1 VKSLP
6 MSMADLKRLEFH
18 LLRYVPHLVSGQ
30 FVDIGVLL
38 FEPQPNGFGYADVRV
53 TSDWDRVYRL
63 DKEVDIEVLQDLE
76 PYIRMQ
82 LRHSQDVALL
92 VRKFEES
99 FANMVQLSPRQVCL
113 AAEPSVELE
122 SLSSI
127 YLKEPWL
134 EAFPPATRQKGEHAV
149 IHARIKDAFT
159 RAGIWALCMEHIS
172 AGQYTK
178 KKGDPLFFD
187 FGYVVGS
194 EVRFFQSVPLRTNA
208 NQTLAVNLASR
219 FPKIAEC
226 IYNETQASTQLTAV
240 FADNLDRTSPEI
252 DFVLGV
258 FKENKVE
265 LATTSD
271 MPSIAENVRQA
282 LKV

>member
-1 VKSLP
+1 
-6 MSMADLKRLEFH
+6 
-18 LLRYVPHLVSGQ
+18 
-30 FVDIGVLL
+30 
-38 FEPQPNGFGYADVRV
+38 
-53 TSDWDRVYRL
+53 
-63 DKEVDIEVLQDLE
+63 
-76 PYIRMQ
+76 
-82 LRHSQDVALL
+82 
-92 VRKFEES
+92 
-99 FANMVQLSPRQVCL
+99 
-113 AAEPSVELE
+113 
-122 SLSSI
+122 
-127 YLKEPWL
+127 
-134 EAFPPATRQKGEHAV
+134 
-149 IHARIKDAFT
+149 
-159 RAGIWALCMEHIS
+159 MEHIS

-265 LATTSD
+265 LATTAD